1 LKKVNINIFYGYI
14 NPLKNIINIMI
25 AVIET
30 PGIRIHNYMSWLESG
45 GLIPVRIPYDI
56 PKEELLLCL
65 RRVEGVVWAGGAI
78 EKAKYDAVRPIYVD
92 TLRTTFEVAKRY
104 NDAGDQYPL
113 WGICQ
118 GLEFLALFQEGKD
131 IHSLPKHKADDTFPI
146 TFTGISDMRKWF
158 APLEEEMKRKPCAV
172 QHHTYGVDPI
182 SSIKILSMQDDYVNI
197 LKYKDYPFYG
207 LMFHVER
214 PFDDFSAKVSTHF
227 ALFLKKELK

>member
-1 LKKVNINIFYGYI
+1 
-14 NPLKNIINIMI
+14 MI

-30 PGIRIHNYMSWLESG
+30 PGNRIHNYMKWLESG

-56 PKEELLLCL
+56 PKEELLQCL
-65 RRVEGVVWAGGAI
+65 QRVKGVLWTGGAI
-78 EKAKYDAVRPIYVD
+78 EKSKYDDVRPIYVD

-104 NDAGDQYPL
+104 NDKGISYPL

-131 IHSLPKHKADDTFPI
+131 IHSLPKHPCDGNFPI
-146 TFTGISDMRKWF
+146 TFTGTSTMRKWF
-158 APLEEEMKRKPCAV
+158 SPLEEEMKHRPCAV
-172 QHHTYGVDPI
+172 HHHTYGVDPI
-182 SSIKILSMQDDYVNI
+182 PNIKILSMQDDYVNI

-214 PFDDFSAKVSTHF
+214 PFDDFSEKVSEHF
-227 ALFLKKELK
+227 ALFLKSLL